1 MDTALQVY
9 VDKDYYSDIGNDD
22 KSICEKYPQMS
33 DTLLNYNK
41 VNCNYDA
48 YNSYLAVQLATSC
61 NYMSKLFSKLKQQLS
76 HPNFHML
83 TNKMLHT

>member
-9 VDKDYYSDIGNDD
+9 VDKDYYYDIGNDD

-33 DTLLNYNK
+33 DTLLNYDK

-48 YNSYLAVQLATSC
+48 YNSYLAV
-61 NYMSKLFSKLKQQLS
+61 
-76 HPNFHML
+76 
-83 TNKMLHT
+83 